1 MHAPKLRKKRRAQ
14 KISKNIFKM
23 KGKMEYVTGFVTAV
37 CYNDAKIDGA
47 APFVRRS
54 ASTFSTEFLQKSPLP
69 RVPPAL
75 PVSAGRREVF

>member
-1 MHAPKLRKKRRAQ
+1 MHAPKLRKKHRAQ

-23 KGKMEYVTGFVTAV
+23 QVKLEYVTVFVTTV
-37 CYNDAKIDGA
+37 CYNDVKIDGA

-75 PVSAGRREVF
+75 SVSAGRREVF